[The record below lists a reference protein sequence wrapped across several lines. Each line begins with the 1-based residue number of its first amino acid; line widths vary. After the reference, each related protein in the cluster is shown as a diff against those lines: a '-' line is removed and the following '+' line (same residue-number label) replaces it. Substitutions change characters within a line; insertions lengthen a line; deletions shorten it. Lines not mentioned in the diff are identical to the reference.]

1 MPTANSREKPAR
13 SAQARAFR
21 PGLGLGFKFS
31 AAIIILISIVMGLV
45 TWVVRERVQDTLLAQ
60 MRLKGL
66 ALTRGLA
73 GNAAEALV
81 TADRLLLSEL
91 VDKAIKQ
98 ETGISYAAL
107 VNEQG
112 VILAHSNYRQ
122 EGQVYAMPFGA
133 RHEQLQNGRISYYT
147 LDGEPRLDFAL
158 PILLEEMGIGL
169 KKKLGTAHVVYLLS
183 PIRQIVN
190 TTLQDIFYIAAG
202 GLALGILFAL
212 FLVKRITRPIA
223 RLAGAALKI
232 GAGNLDLSLK
242 ITNRDELGQLAATFN
257 LMTANLKKA
266 QAELIVKERLQHEME
281 LAKQIQSLL
290 VPKKSPALPGYSL
303 GMLYRAAQEVSG
315 DYFDFIDLGRG
326 RWGIVVAD
334 VSGKGIPGG
343 LVMAQTRATL
353 RTVALASA
361 SSREVLTK
369 TQRLLDPDLREDMFI
384 TLSYLVLDVAKRQIS
399 LSRAGHLG
407 ALVYRQAQGRCEMEM
422 PAGIAIGIADPDTF
436 DRKLSEKMIKLNPG
450 DFIFLYTD
458 GIDEASD
465 EANQLFGLNRLVKC
479 LVASASLRAEKI
491 ITRVEQAVRAFAG
504 NVPQNDDMTMIAIK
518 IEK

>member
-1 MPTANSREKPAR
+1 MPTANPREKPAHVT
-13 SAQARAFR
+13 QTRAFR
-21 PGLGLGFKFS
+21 PGLGLGFKIS

-73 GNAAEALV
+73 ANAAEALI

-91 VDKAIKQ
+91 VDKAVKQ
-98 ETGISYAAL
+98 EDGINFVAL
-107 VNEQG
+107 VDEEG
-112 VILAHSNYRQ
+112 VILAHSNYQQ
-122 EGQVYAMPFGA
+122 EGQRYTLPPDFS
-133 RHEQLQNGRISYYT
+133 HEQLQTGRLSYYT
-147 LDGEPRLDFAL
+147 LDGEPCLDFAL

-190 TTLQDIFYIAAG
+190 TTLRDIFYIAAG

-223 RLAGAALKI
+223 RLAGAAHKI

-242 ITNRDELGQLAATFN
+242 ITSRDELGQLASTFN

-281 LAKQIQSLL
+281 LARQIQTLL
-290 VPKKSPALPGYSL
+290 VPKKSPTLPGYSI

-315 DYFDFIDLGRG
+315 DYFDFIELGHG
-326 RWGIVVAD
+326 QWGIVMAD

-353 RTVALASA
+353 RTVAPAST
-361 SSREVLTK
+361 SPRETLSK
-369 TQRLLDPDLREDMFI
+369 TQRQLDQDIREDMFI
-384 TLSYLVLDVAKRQIS
+384 TLSYLVLDVAKKQ
-399 LSRAGHLG
+399 LCLARAGHLG
-407 ALVYRQAQGRCEMEM
+407 ALVYRQALGRCEMEM

-436 DRKLSEKMIKLNPG
+436 ERKLSEKTIKLHPG

-504 NVPQNDDMTMIAIK
+504 NAPQNDDMTMIVIK